1 MLAESYFSQNRL
13 ADRLS
18 AIADQ
23 MQKPGSGRLAVEHGT
38 CVFTNHYTLN
48 MTKLGALHASS
59 LINTPARV
67 AIYEWS
73 LWRLFTEEKDAHDPY
88 SSSFAFDKAGCAVF

>member
-23 MQKPGSGRLAVEHGT
+23 MQMPELDCLAIEHGT
-38 CVFTNHYTLN
+38 SVFTNHYTLN

-73 LWRLFTEEKDAHDPY
+73 FVAPTHQRERCSRPIQQLCLR
-88 SSSFAFDKAGCAVF
+88 